1 MARSESRADRAR
13 HERSVRL
20 VIDAS
25 VVVKW
30 FAIEDLRPE
39 ARRLEPLIDRLIA
52 PDFLL
57 IEVTN
62 IAWKKVRQG
71 MLQSDKASRIPSHLR
86 RSGMRFLPSEPLLD
100 AALSLAHEFDHP
112 VYDCLYV
119 AAMDLLG
126 TAFLTW
132 DKPLHAKLAR
142 SRFAA
147 STYLLSD
154 IDRLLVDLNVR
165 P

>member
-1 MARSESRADRAR
+1 MAPSCSD
-13 HERSVRL
+13 
-20 VIDAS
+20 
-25 VVVKW
+25 
-30 FAIEDLRPE
+30 E
-39 ARRLEPLIDRLIA
+39 ATQITPY
-52 PDFLL
+52 
-57 IEVTN
+57 
-62 IAWKKVRQG
+62 
-71 MLQSDKASRIPSHLR
+71 LR

-100 AALSLAHEFDHP
+100 AALSLAQEFDHP

-126 TAFLTW
+126 AAFLTW

-154 IDRLLVDLNVR
+154 VDRLLVDLE
-165 P
+165 PSS

>member
-1 MARSESRADRAR
+1 MN
-13 HERSVRL
+13 L
-20 VIDAS
+20 VVDAS
-25 VVVKW
+25 VIIKW
-30 FAIEDLRPE
+30 FAFEELMEEADQLRPLI
-39 ARRLEPLIDRLIA
+39 ARLVA
-52 PDFLL
+52 PDFCL
-57 IEVTN
+57 IELTN
-62 IAWKKVRQG
+62 IAWKKIRHGTFLLDEANQ
-71 MLQSDKASRIPSHLR
+71 ITPYLR
-86 RSGMRFLPSEPLLD
+86 RSGMQLLSSEPLLD